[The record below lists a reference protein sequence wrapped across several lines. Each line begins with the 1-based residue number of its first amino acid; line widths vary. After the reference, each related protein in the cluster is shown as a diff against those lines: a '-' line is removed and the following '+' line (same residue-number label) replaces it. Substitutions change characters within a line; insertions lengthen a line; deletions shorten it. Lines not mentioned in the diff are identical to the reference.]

1 MIQRTNS
8 GAGLSSLAR
17 KERLQAD
24 WDQKYSNVL
33 REDDQKMS
41 YSKLRAG
48 NISDVPPTMSP
59 THTVTPWL
67 TLLNPSNPDPH
78 KLDDTILYS
87 RWQHVFPKTSEM
99 HVMKWKALC
108 CPAAVPLT
116 SEYFPSKSQ
125 FDSEFQRQPYIV
137 AQNADDELSEEPKS
151 REELIRELISLRF
164 SQGFQVVIGPA
175 VARAFGQKQMKIADI
190 FSRDQIMED
199 GTSIFMSV
207 GNVIH
212 QLSCVNQSEVEVNIF
227 VRKTSD
233 SGHHSGDFLYK
244 PAIRTLMDTS
254 YRNQEIDVLTP
265 KPERN
270 WNYIDSFLAGHND
283 ELTENLRFW
292 RARFVLIPMLPR
304 NTSVPRNQAGDNP
317 EEVRLEGI
325 RRLSLQWQKYRYV
338 PPSERRFQTTSS
350 KTSRDPNPLDIVYKT
365 EDASVVIA
373 AEVDS
378 LPLLEGQEGYRKGQ
392 LVSNRDRF
400 NKANL
405 NIAAL
410 AEAIQQPVENGG
422 VKFQNRRWHLRLH
435 YNCFIGSDM
444 TTWLMDNFEDLETR
458 EDAEQLGNMLMVT
471 KLERVDSSDRE
482 EMSKKDK
489 DRGLF
494 VHVEKR
500 HPFRDGQYFYQ
511 ISSEFAKQGS
521 GWFNARKKD
530 VSIPSTPLSENTPRD
545 SPRTG
550 FPRPLS
556 THEEHSPTSGA
567 TTPTPSNV
575 NMGSMRKKHKVVL
588 SKVLKYDVDHRKRS
602 YRPERIDLHYDRL
615 HNPDNCYHIRLDWL
629 NVTAKLIEDA
639 VEGWAREAANYGLRL
654 VEVPIREACTITDS
668 NPFRRPHVV
677 RLALDPPDQQPMT
690 YYETGSF
697 TPQTSPGRFPYQ
709 TAILKKLDFVL
720 DVEAA
725 SNYPANVDVT
735 FSWGKPDF
743 RYTQY
748 IHRSGML
755 LAQIDDDGN
764 FLILAN
770 RLYSNRTY
778 AGRERELKDVRESS
792 SNAAASYLPP
802 APVIDGRGRMM
813 SMTAYTPYGI
823 PEPTPMASPMVR
835 PALYAASPTVR
846 PVDHTMFGGASFF
859 PGSYNPFAAPAANT
873 NSSTASSKPPTAE
886 PEAVLQELEAFCADK
901 AALEAFYKDV
911 MERGKEPPPPA
922 TPLTALG
929 ASVGGLEAVPESSIP
944 ALGLPERILGEMR
957 EAQSPSPNAGRSAM
971 APPPPLGM
979 VNSPVLV
986 GAGFLRRGS
995 VQMQM
1000 QMQSGGPP
1008 SDGGSTGIGMG
1019 GGVAAPRDK

>member
-1 MIQRTNS
+1 
-8 GAGLSSLAR
+8 
-17 KERLQAD
+17 
-24 WDQKYSNVL
+24 
-33 REDDQKMS
+33 
-41 YSKLRAG
+41 
-48 NISDVPPTMSP
+48 
-59 THTVTPWL
+59 
-67 TLLNPSNPDPH
+67 
-78 KLDDTILYS
+78 
-87 RWQHVFPKTSEM
+87 
-99 HVMKWKALC
+99 
-108 CPAAVPLT
+108 
-116 SEYFPSKSQ
+116 
-125 FDSEFQRQPYIV
+125 
-137 AQNADDELSEEPKS
+137 
-151 REELIRELISLRF
+151 
-164 SQGFQVVIGPA
+164 
-175 VARAFGQKQMKIADI
+175 
-190 FSRDQIMED
+190 
-199 GTSIFMSV
+199 
-207 GNVIH
+207 
-212 QLSCVNQSEVEVNIF
+212 
-227 VRKTSD
+227 
-233 SGHHSGDFLYK
+233 
-244 PAIRTLMDTS
+244 
-254 YRNQEIDVLTP
+254 
-265 KPERN
+265 
-270 WNYIDSFLAGHND
+270 
-283 ELTENLRFW
+283 
-292 RARFVLIPMLPR
+292 
-304 NTSVPRNQAGDNP
+304 
-317 EEVRLEGI
+317 
-325 RRLSLQWQKYRYV
+325 
-338 PPSERRFQTTSS
+338 
-350 KTSRDPNPLDIVYKT
+350 
-365 EDASVVIA
+365 
-373 AEVDS
+373 
-378 LPLLEGQEGYRKGQ
+378 
-392 LVSNRDRF
+392 
-400 NKANL
+400 
-405 NIAAL
+405 
-410 AEAIQQPVENGG
+410 
-422 VKFQNRRWHLRLH
+422 
-435 YNCFIGSDM
+435 
-444 TTWLMDNFEDLETR
+444 
-458 EDAEQLGNMLMVT
+458 
-471 KLERVDSSDRE
+471 
-482 EMSKKDK
+482 
-489 DRGLF
+489 
-494 VHVEKR
+494 
-500 HPFRDGQYFYQ
+500 
-511 ISSEFAKQGS
+511 
-521 GWFNARKKD
+521 
-530 VSIPSTPLSENTPRD
+530 
-545 SPRTG
+545 
-550 FPRPLS
+550 
-556 THEEHSPTSGA
+556 
-567 TTPTPSNV
+567 
-575 NMGSMRKKHKVVL
+575 
-588 SKVLKYDVDHRKRS
+588 
-602 YRPERIDLHYDRL
+602 
-615 HNPDNCYHIRLDWL
+615 
-629 NVTAKLIEDA
+629 
-639 VEGWAREAANYGLRL
+639 
-654 VEVPIREACTITDS
+654 
-668 NPFRRPHVV
+668 
-677 RLALDPPDQQPMT
+677 MT

-755 LAQIDDDGN
+755 LAQIDDEGH

-859 PGSYNPFAAPAANT
+859 QGSYNPFAAPAANT